1 MQTADTILDV
11 VLIFILIAVIEYIE
25 INPILEFIALAVAII
40 YGIIKIGFTISQW
53 YYLIKNKG
61 K

>member
-11 VLIFILIAVIEYIE
+11 VLIFVFIAVIQYIE
-25 INPILEFIALAVAII
+25 VNPILELIALAVAII
-40 YGIIKIGFTISQW
+40 YGIIKIGYSISQW
-53 YYLIKNKG
+53 YFLIKNKG

>member
-25 INPILEFIALAVAII
+25 VNVILELIALTVAII
-40 YGIIKIGFTISQW
+40 YGIIKIGFSISQW

>member
-11 VLIFILIAVIEYIE
+11 VLIFVFIAVIQYIE
-25 INPILEFIALAVAII
+25 VNPILELIALAVAII
-40 YGIIKIGFTISQW
+40 YGIIKIGYTISQW